1 MTMRPLLPGNRRG
14 NHRLL
19 AIAFA
24 AFGFG
29 ILLTFFLSPR
39 VLVILESFVII
50 AVAAL
55 CLTER

>member
-1 MTMRPLLPGNRRG
+1 MRPLLPGNRRG

-55 CLTER
+55 CLAER

>member
-1 MTMRPLLPGNRRG
+1 MRPLLPGNGSPR
-14 NHRLL
+14 RLL
-19 AIAFA
+19 AMAFA
-24 AFGFG
+24 AFGAG

-39 VLVILESFVII
+39 VLVLLESFVII

>member
-1 MTMRPLLPGNRRG
+1 MKRLLPGNGRENRS
-14 NHRLL
+14 LL

-39 VLVILESFVII
+39 VLVILEAFVII

-55 CLTER
+55 CFAER